1 MRLIVF
7 LVWLCFTHTYQPPRP
22 PLFFLKNKQQFGRET
37 AVTWGTGGK
46 GWGSMIKPC
55 NLRTCDGANMCANV
69 QCECGQACVTACVC
83 LRSCGR
89 AWLGAWAGGRGR
101 RTSPLCCEPSRTR
114 TSRLGIGPK
123 PPFRMVKLGL
133 PDLEGMANMAFFA
146 GTPLFGKYLL
156 LVLCKYSKDYTL
168 K

>member
-55 NLRTCDGANMCANV
+55 NLRTCDGASICANV
-69 QCECGQACVTACVC
+69 WCECGQACVTACIC
-83 LRSCGR
+83 LRSCVR
-89 AWLGAWAGGRGR
+89 ACVAGQVRGR
-101 RTSPLCCEPSRTR
+101 VRGFCAGVHEHKLCLQVREIWREEFQVCVCASPRAHDRAVCVSL
-114 TSRLGIGPK
+114 RL
-123 PPFRMVKLGL
+123 RVA
-133 PDLEGMANMAFFA
+133 EVRVHRHYVANHRRQERP
-146 GTPLFGKYLL
+146 G
-156 LVLCKYSKDYTL
+156 
-168 K
+168 